1 MYRISQMIS
10 KLVFI
15 VPYQNDDSWIY
26 PYVII
31 DVSNFYTKTFMIESS
46 QGLRNNLFYVIS
58 SENRF

>member
-1 MYRISQMIS
+1 MIS

-15 VPYQNDDSWIY
+15 VLHQNDDSWIY

-46 QGLRNNLFYVIS
+46 QGLRNNLFYVIV
-58 SENRF
+58 RKQIF